1 MRILYMNGFHKA
13 MYSLCGAAQRVFMQ
27 GFYEPVMKSVKQIGG
42 QGSQAAV
49 QDKQKIPLGTV
60 QLLHGKMKRQLVET
74 NQMETG
80 TVGKPA
86 RLFRRQ

>member
-1 MRILYMNGFHKA
+1 MNGFHKA

-60 QLLHGKMKRQLVET
+60 QLLHGKMKRQLVDDHMMHEKDR
-74 NQMETG
+74 
-80 TVGKPA
+80 VGIFA
-86 RLFRRQ
+86 GRFLQCRR

>member
-42 QGSQAAV
+42 QGSQ
-49 QDKQKIPLGTV
+49 GSS
-60 QLLHGKMKRQLVET
+60 
-74 NQMETG
+74 TG
-80 TVGKPA
+80 
-86 RLFRRQ
+86 